1 MPRTSL
7 LTSRASIGSFRKIA
21 TAVANFNFAPT
32 IDTNVQNY
40 NLNSAAIANGWDG
53 VTAITANVLVN
64 SNVYVWSDST
74 ATAAFVV
81 GTLPAGSVV
90 NITNNGF
97 IMGRGGDGA
106 SMTGA
111 NQGTRYGTNGGPA
124 IDINYNITIT
134 NNSYIAGGGGGGDG
148 WGQGSDAAG
157 GGGGAG
163 GGTGGSGWTVTG
175 SVTAP
180 GSAGGTVGNTA
191 TSSSGVGAAWGGGR
205 ILPGSDNN
213 QAGGRGGGTLRSAG
227 PNLTNRIGG
236 GGGGGWGAKGGAAF
250 SIGPISGVLG
260 YVYGLGGL
268 TNQSGGNGAW
278 PVGSGSAGSGSSTG
292 GKAITLN
299 GYTAT
304 FAVTGTVYGAVS

>member
-1 MPRTSL
+1 MPRLNQISNKI
-7 LTSRASIGSFRKIA
+7 LTGRGLGRNFTFIKTIASN
-21 TAVANFNFAPT
+21 T
-32 IDTNVQNY
+32 QNY
-40 NLNSAAIANGWDG
+40 NLATDATAAGWNGIAPLIAT
-53 VTAITANVLVN
+53 VTVDT
-64 SNVYVWSDST
+64 NVYVWSDTTS
-74 ATAAFVV
+74 TAAFAT
-81 GTLPAGSVV
+81 GGPFPTGSTVS
-90 NITNNGF
+90 IINNGF

-106 SMTGA
+106 NMTGA
-111 NQGTRYGTNGGPA
+111 SQGTKYGTNGGPA
-124 IDINYNITIT
+124 MTLNYNVSIT

-148 WGQGSDAAG
+148 LSLTPDAAG

-175 SVTAP
+175 NVTSP

-191 TSSSGVGAAWGGGR
+191 TSSSGTGAAMGGGR
-205 ILPGSDNN
+205 ILPGSSIHE
-213 QAGGRGGGTLRSAG
+213 AGGRGGGTIRSAG

-236 GGGGGWGAKGGAAF
+236 GGGGGWGAKPGAAF
-250 SIGPISGVLG
+250 SIGPISGVLA

-278 PVGSGSAGSGSSTG
+278 PTASGGAGGGSSTG

-304 FAVTGTVYGAVS
+304 FLVNGTVYGSVS